1 MYLIEC
7 GVVRYLYCVTFSGKD
22 MQEKGWVKS
31 SQVPTTHSQEKGWV
45 KGGFYWLPHLPQ
57 LVLQEIVCRLSYRS
71 VKTKLAINRV
81 SIDYYSNPDTDCLM

>member
-31 SQVPTTHSQEKGWV
+31 SQVPTTHSQERGWV

-71 VKTKLAINRV
+71 VNTKLGIHRECPA
-81 SIDYYSNPDTDCLM
+81 DTV

>member
-22 MQEKGWVKS
+22 MQEKGWIKR
-31 SQVPTTHSQEKGWV
+31 
-45 KGGFYWLPHLPQ
+45 GFYWLPHLPQ

-71 VKTKLAINRV
+71 VKTKLEINR
-81 SIDYYSNPDTDCLM
+81 